1 MNEYIKK
8 ALKSVLK
15 EESYKKLQD
24 EHRKSVNDR
33 IAREKIRTFHENF
46 RQIMEEHSVYVSGD
60 KTITPIDI
68 KYLNKGNSEGIV
80 CELKFPKG
88 LSKNDLDKTAK
99 SLAQNVFGKC
109 MVFIEDEDG
118 KHIRFSA
125 IKRWHDIKYEPYI
138 DHNGKSLTASQVFVG
153 YNIMLE
159 PVIIDMAQAPHLMIT
174 GGSGGGKSKLVE
186 IIISNLAITNKP
198 EDLNFYFLQVAKN
211 DNFKYELLKHCK
223 GCVTAS
229 SGKNKLETLKKS
241 LAMLRYIDNELTKRG
256 RLVKDRLGRKSEDLN
271 IHIYNKKFPKEKL
284 PVIQLWVDEAA
295 SLYKKTSDKN
305 MNKLIAEAQDIIERV
320 ASTGRYIGIYLINVL
335 QRASKE
341 ELPREIKI
349 NTMNWISFKQVDAG
363 ASKVA
368 IGDEVSALGLPQRV
382 FAYKAGTEYVSFAK
396 TPFTMWDI
404 NVKKLESQNKIR
416 IDKQEVFDIAYSHW
430 WNPSIDRQEKSIETA
445 KENNKTKLEND
456 ALKIA
461 TEKINSLE
469 EKLQTISYEKEMKD
483 EVIKKLMEENKNL
496 KKNNKEKIEDNIN
509 DDSLLIEETI
519 NNINSLEYRNA
530 DKQREDVSLNAE
542 ENNMDTS
549 PYKSLDLSKL
559 KLKK

>member
-1 MNEYIKK
+1 MSESSRGKDKK
-8 ALKSVLK
+8 
-15 EESYKKLQD
+15 
-24 EHRKSVNDR
+24 
-33 IAREKIRTFHENF
+33 
-46 RQIMEEHSVYVSGD
+46 
-60 KTITPIDI
+60 
-68 KYLNKGNSEGIV
+68 
-80 CELKFPKG
+80 
-88 LSKNDLDKTAK
+88 
-99 SLAQNVFGKC
+99 
-109 MVFIEDEDG
+109 
-118 KHIRFSA
+118 
-125 IKRWHDIKYEPYI
+125 PY
-138 DHNGKSLTASQVFVG
+138 DN
-153 YNIMLE
+153 NN
-159 PVIIDMAQAPHLMIT
+159 P
-174 GGSGGGKSKLVE
+174 KSKLVE

-198 EDLNFYFLQVAKN
+198 EDLNFYFLQVAKD
-211 DNFKYELLKHCK
+211 DNFRYELLRHCK

-241 LAMLRYIDNELTKRG
+241 LAMLRYIDKELTKRG

-271 IHIYNKKFPKEKL
+271 IHVYNKKFPNEKL

-305 MNKLIAEAQDIIERV
+305 MNKLIAEAQEIIERV
-320 ASTGRYIGIYLINVL
+320 ASTGRYIGVYLINVL

-404 NVKKLESQNKIR
+404 NVKKLEAQNKIR

-430 WNPSIDRQEKSIETA
+430 WNPSIDRQEKSIEEA
-445 KENNKTKLEND
+445 KENKNNKTKIENE

-461 TEKINSLE
+461 TDKINNLE

-496 KKNNKEKIEDNIN
+496 KMNNMNNNEKTRNNITKDSFFTMDNI
-509 DDSLLIEETI
+509 D
-519 NNINSLEYRNA
+519 SLEYKDEDKQSEEVPFNA
-530 DKQREDVSLNAE
+530 D
-542 ENNMDTS
+542 ENNTS